1 MQWLKDN
8 KVKKKLLNCRF
19 CNSCE
24 DCKADHHRIFD
35 INDNTIVLPRH
46 VRCMCFWSNINVYDW
61 DYKGNISL
69 KDFNDWLGDNILGE

>member
-35 INDNTIVLPRH
+35 MDDNTIVLPRH
-46 VRCMCFWSNINVYDW
+46 VRCMCFWSNINVNDW
-61 DYKGNISL
+61 AYKGNISL
-69 KDFNDWLGDNILGE
+69 KDFDKWLGDNIG